1 MIFRAKYGIIPACDV
16 KNLTE
21 LDLLVK
27 TTYPLNFIVGYK
39 IGSLLGLSYGI
50 EKAVNVI
57 RNYTKLPIIYD
68 HQKFGTD
75 IPDICSGEILR
86 FLKKAGIDAII
97 IFPLSGIETLRSSV
111 EGCFENDLVPIIG
124 GDMTHPGY
132 LTNEGGY
139 IEATRPGRIYL
150 DACKLGVK
158 GFVIPGTKIEK
169 MKEYKE
175 EIKKIVSQ
183 PYFLFPG
190 IGKGQGGNIVVAF
203 KAIHPYAGY
212 AIVGRGVYAEDNKKE
227 AAEKLWEKVAEYL
240 TQITHGR

>member
-1 MIFRAKYGIIPACDV
+1 MIFRAKYGVIPACDV
-16 KNLTE
+16 KNLAE

-27 TTYPLNFIVGYK
+27 STCSLDFIVGYK
-39 IGSLLGLSYGI
+39 IGSLLALSYGI
-50 EKAVNVI
+50 EKVVTVI

-75 IPDICSGEILR
+75 IPAICSGEILR

-111 EGCFENDLVPIIG
+111 EGCFKNDIVPIIG
-124 GDMTHPGY
+124 GEMTHPGY
-132 LTNEGGY
+132 LTNQGGY
-139 IEATRPGRIYL
+139 IDVTQPRKIYL

-158 GFVIPGTKIEK
+158 GFIIPGTKIKK
-169 MKEYKE
+169 MEEYKE
-175 EIKKIVSQ
+175 EIEKTISQ

-190 IGKGQGGNIVVAF
+190 IGKGQGGDIVAAF

-212 AIVGRGVYAEDNKKE
+212 AIVGRGIYAQDNKKE
-227 AAEKLWEKVAEYL
+227 AAEKLWEKVVGYF
-240 TQITHGR
+240 